1 MDAPKKSLRLW
12 LKRAALFSVSVFVAL
27 AVVEI
32 ALRVFRPTYSV
43 AIPWSYEYDD
53 ELAFRLKPGA
63 HLYRT
68 TDYQQESVTNRAGA
82 SNFQESFD
90 DYPRLVFAVGDS
102 FTQGIGVPA
111 DASYPFQL
119 DLFLN
124 RDAEGFYA
132 KRFGVVNLGV
142 AGFGGDENLIAL
154 RRHVALLRRPPS
166 YILYLGCDNDM
177 GDDVLFRRGLRH
189 KQFLEG
195 SPYLGRLAVPARWLS
210 EELQIG
216 LKAKRFVLERNRE
229 RARAEAARAA
239 WKDGREM
246 SAAEFEAPVLERL
259 NAYAKEQGATL
270 VVSWSDA
277 RASYQWLKAW
287 AARSGVAFADWAPR
301 AASVQAAMPALQLD
315 NHHSGGHHRT
325 WANRVIAEEFARQMG
340 ANQTMKDER

>member
-1 MDAPKKSLRLW
+1 MGAPKKSLRLR
-12 LKRAALFSVSVFVAL
+12 LKRVALLLASVFVAL
-27 AVVEI
+27 AVVEV
-32 ALRVFRPTYSV
+32 ALRLFRPSYSV

-63 HLYRT
+63 HLFRT
-68 TDYQQESVTNRAGA
+68 TDHQQESVTNRAGT
-82 SNFQESFD
+82 SNFQESFEE
-90 DYPRLVFAVGDS
+90 YPRLVFTVGDS

-124 RDAEGFYA
+124 RDAEGFYV

-142 AGFGGDENLIAL
+142 AGFGGDENLLAL

-177 GDDVLFRRGLRH
+177 GDDVLFRSGVRH

-195 SPYLGRLAVPARWLS
+195 SPYLGRLAVAARWMT
-210 EELQIG
+210 EELQLG
-216 LKAKRFVLERNRE
+216 LKVKRYVLERNRE
-229 RARAEAARAA
+229 KARAEAARAA

-270 VVSWSDA
+270 VISWSNA
-277 RASYQWLKAW
+277 RASYYWLKEW
-287 AARSGVAFADWAPR
+287 AARNGVAFADWAPR
-301 AASVQAAMPALQLD
+301 VESVTSAIPALPPD
-315 NHHSGGHHRT
+315 NNHSGGHHRT
-325 WANRVIAEEFARQMG
+325 WTNRVIAEEFARQMG
-340 ANQTMKDER
+340 ATASR